1 MKERPILFSGPMVR
15 AILSGVKTQ
24 TRRVIKPQP
33 VQYNRPDWP
42 CTHGWR
48 EVPQMGGW
56 EISWNNDSMTATE
69 AIGEYCPYGKT
80 GDQLWVRETWRV
92 NGNAHDYARAGKES
106 VFYRADEDWNVDAG
120 WRPSIFMPRWASR
133 ITLEVVSVRVQRL
146 QGITSEDAQA
156 EGIEVDICDNAIVTR
171 DYSRKEK
178 WFQMWSDDLP
188 NYVDIEQIA
197 QASYRSLWD
206 HINGK
211 REGCAWQDNPWV
223 WAVEFRAV
231 TA

>member
-56 EISWNNDSMTATE
+56 EISWNNDSMTAAE

-133 ITLEVVSVRVQRL
+133 ITLEVTDVRVERL
-146 QGITSEDAQA
+146 QNVSHEDGRA
-156 EGIEVDICDNAIVTR
+156 EGFDSLDGFA
-171 DYSRKEK
+171 
-178 WFQMWSDDLP
+178 L
-188 NYVDIEQIA
+188 
-197 QASYRSLWD
+197 LWD
-206 HINGK
+206 RINEK
-211 REGCAWQDNPWV
+211 RGYGWHANPWV

-231 TA
+231 KA

>member
-1 MKERPILFSGPMVR
+1 
-15 AILSGVKTQ
+15 
-24 TRRVIKPQP
+24 
-33 VQYNRPDWP
+33 
-42 CTHGWR
+42 
-48 EVPQMGGW
+48 MGGW

-133 ITLEVVSVRVQRL
+133 ITLEVTDVRVERL
-146 QGITSEDAQA
+146 QNVSHEDGRA
-156 EGIEVDICDNAIVTR
+156 EGFDSLDGFA
-171 DYSRKEK
+171 
-178 WFQMWSDDLP
+178 L
-188 NYVDIEQIA
+188 
-197 QASYRSLWD
+197 LWD
-206 HINGK
+206 RINEK
-211 REGCAWQDNPWV
+211 RGYGWHANPWV

-231 TA
+231 KA